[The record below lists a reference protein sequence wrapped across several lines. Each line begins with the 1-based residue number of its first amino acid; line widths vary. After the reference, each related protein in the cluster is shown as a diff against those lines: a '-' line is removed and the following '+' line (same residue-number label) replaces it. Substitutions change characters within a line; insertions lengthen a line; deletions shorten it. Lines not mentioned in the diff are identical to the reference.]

1 MAVSILTLLPVL
13 VIFFVAQRLFVRGV
27 ALTGMGGR

>member
-1 MAVSILTLLPVL
+1 LLPVL
-13 VIFFVAQRLFVRGV
+13 VIFFVAQKYFVRGV